1 MQHTPHEL
9 YISLMIIRDYSDM
22 DIFEELEL
30 LGLEKPED
38 VALKQLRSVV
48 PVLKL
53 RQFKR
58 TQVLM
63 KWADSYNIDHAL
75 LNIDTSRVQNARAIC
90 FHSKIKHMLELCL
103 LHWQMSWEDILE
115 TLQLNVSFKGLNDR
129 IIQDYGT
136 LFWSFDRMSNPDRMA
151 YFKRIRA
158 TAGMWAAQDGFP
170 ALGVSLD
177 MGVPFRLSEV
187 EKLQYMKQTVFMR
200 YAEDMH
206 TRKMRA
212 RDAKDWMA
220 TYLELSK
227 EVDRL
232 QPAVE
237 HTTVVFDAG
246 VQAKLPSIDQLL
258 LAEEPTFDDEEDI
271 HATATVV
278 PFTRK

>member
-9 YISLMIIRDYSDM
+9 YISLMIIRDWTDA

-30 LGLEKPED
+30 LGLEKPEEI
-38 VALKQLRSVV
+38 ALKQLRSVV

-58 TQVLM
+58 TQALM
-63 KWADSYNIDHAL
+63 SWADSYNLDHAL
-75 LNIDTSRVQNARAIC
+75 LNIDTSRVQTARAIC

-115 TLQLNVSFKGLNDR
+115 NLQLNVSFKGLNDR
-129 IIQDYGT
+129 VIQDYSA

-158 TAGMWAAQDGFP
+158 TAGMLAAQDGFP
-170 ALGVSLD
+170 AIGVSLD

-187 EKLQYMKQTVFMR
+187 EKLQYMQQMVFTR

-212 RDAKDWMA
+212 RDAKDWMS
-220 TYLELSK
+220 TYVELSR
-227 EVDRL
+227 EVERL
-232 QPAVE
+232 QPSDERTNVI
-237 HTTVVFDAG
+237 FDAG
-246 VQAKLPSIDQLL
+246 TQAKLPSIDQLL
-258 LAEEPTFDDEEDI
+258 LAEEPIYDEEDTN
-271 HATATVV
+271 ATATVV
-278 PFTRK
+278 PFTRH